1 MKLGG
6 LAILAATAVSLL
18 ACTTSPPPLAP
29 PIGLMPD
36 LRGTWKGTWGGT
48 PVTLVI
54 LDQSDAVPVD
64 GVSVG
69 PWQLFGQSLPG
80 LSGIL
85 SVEIRNEMVSVNVR
99 GRFGTWNGRLTLVLE
114 PATVNGGFLSLVRL
128 ADDRLT
134 GTGTAQMSWEPRG
147 PVELIRQPQGP
158 AATHRSKRSADAPH
172 ILPSDWNQVYSQTLS
187 R

>member
-1 MKLGG
+1 
-6 LAILAATAVSLL
+6 
-18 ACTTSPPPLAP
+18 
-29 PIGLMPD
+29 
-36 LRGTWKGTWGGT
+36 
-48 PVTLVI
+48 VTLVI

-134 GTGTAQMSWEPRG
+134 GTGTAQMSWEPQG

-158 AATHRSKRSADAPH
+158 AAS
-172 ILPSDWNQVYSQTLS
+172 
-187 R
+187 

>member
-1 MKLGG
+1 MKLWS
-6 LAILAATAVSLL
+6 ACVPALAALSLL
-18 ACTTSPPPLAP
+18 ACTTTPPPLAP

-69 PWQLFGQSLPG
+69 PWQVFGQSLPG

-85 SVEIRNEMVSVNVR
+85 SVKLRNEMVSVNVR
-99 GRFGTWNGRLTLVLE
+99 GRFGNWNGRLTLVLE

-134 GTGTAQMSWEPRG
+134 GTGTAQMSWEPQG

-158 AATHRSKRSADAPH
+158 AAS
-172 ILPSDWNQVYSQTLS
+172 
-187 R
+187 

>member
-1 MKLGG
+1 
-6 LAILAATAVSLL
+6 
-18 ACTTSPPPLAP
+18 
-29 PIGLMPD
+29 
-36 LRGTWKGTWGGT
+36 
-48 PVTLVI
+48 VTLVI

-69 PWQLFGQSLPG
+69 PWQVFGQSLPG

-134 GTGTAQMSWEPRG
+134 GTGTAQMSWEPQG

-158 AATHRSKRSADAPH
+158 AAIHRPKRSADAPH